1 MSSSFTERN
10 VDRMAEF
17 ITFSWISI
25 IQPLSLSGRKEIFTL
40 LSCNTC
46 SFFEKERKI
55 PTCWRSTCFATTTV
69 VSLTRDVFLTL
80 YHTFHGVP
88 FKMASTPDN
97 SIKKKLADL
106 RVVDL
111 KAELENRGLAMSGVK
126 AILVERL
133 SKVVTFVISNL
144 IKI

>member
-1 MSSSFTERN
+1 
-10 VDRMAEF
+10 
-17 ITFSWISI
+17 
-25 IQPLSLSGRKEIFTL
+25 
-40 LSCNTC
+40 
-46 SFFEKERKI
+46 
-55 PTCWRSTCFATTTV
+55 
-69 VSLTRDVFLTL
+69 
-80 YHTFHGVP
+80 
-88 FKMASTPDN
+88 MASTPDN